1 MKKKIEKEFTR
12 AELADYLQK
21 LAEQL
26 RSGSFESDDR
36 NWSVPDQ
43 LTAKIKHKEKKGR
56 IETKLKWRWSTLED
70 YNPEERKEVVQWQDS
85 FKTIKKRLAATFRAL
100 DKTVRDGN
108 LPDEKTLYAFIDDS
122 NAMAAFAEPE
132 GGCNPVEVQF
142 VDAIEQT
149 AAGKHRVVT
158 SDLATPE
165 HLEALSS
172 FSSVTA

>member
-100 DKTVRDGN
+100 DKTVREGN

-132 GGCNPVEVQF
+132 WQEAMNTYMDHLKNLRHAVEN
-142 VDAIEQT
+142 EQLEVVGHELRDLR
-149 AAGKHRVVT
+149 AGMRACHR
-158 SDLATPE
+158 DYK
-165 HLEALSS
+165 
-172 FSSVTA
+172 